1 MRESGF
7 IGLLQVIFDCV
18 RDGFGLRR
26 AWMVMAVI
34 ALILSA
40 PFLLFA
46 LLVYLIALI
55 F

>member
-7 IGLLQVIFDCV
+7 LGLLQVIFHSV

-26 AWMVMAVI
+26 AWTVMAVI
-34 ALILSA
+34 ALILAA

>member
-7 IGLLQVIFDCV
+7 LGLMQVIFDCV
-18 RDGFGLRR
+18 RDAFGLRR
-26 AWMVMAVI
+26 AWTVMAVI

-46 LLVYLIALI
+46 LLVYLITLI

>member
-7 IGLLQVIFDCV
+7 LGLLQVIFDCV
-18 RDGFGLRR
+18 RDGFGLRH
-26 AWMVMAVI
+26 AWMVMTVI

-46 LLVYLIALI
+46 LFVYLVTLI

>member
-7 IGLLQVIFDCV
+7 LGLMQVIFDCV

-26 AWMVMAVI
+26 AWVVMAVI

-46 LLVYLIALI
+46 LFVYLVSL
-55 F
+55 FF

>member
-7 IGLLQVIFDCV
+7 LGLMQVIFSSV

-26 AWMVMAVI
+26 AWSVMAVF

-46 LLVYLIALI
+46 LLVYLITLI

>member
-7 IGLLQVIFDCV
+7 LGLMQVIFDCV
-18 RDGFGLRR
+18 RDAFGLRR
-26 AWMVMAVI
+26 AWTVMAVF
-34 ALILSA
+34 ALIFAA

-46 LLVYLIALI
+46 LFVYLIALI